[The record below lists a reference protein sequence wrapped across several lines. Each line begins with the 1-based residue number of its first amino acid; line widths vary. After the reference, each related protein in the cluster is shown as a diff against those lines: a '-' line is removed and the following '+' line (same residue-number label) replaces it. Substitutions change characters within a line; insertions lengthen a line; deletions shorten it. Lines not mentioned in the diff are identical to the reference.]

1 MYTLIVER
9 LHVNCRGEIKMGRGL
24 SELQKKIL
32 LLAYPNTD
40 SFFNISHDI
49 LWIHGISNSYVL
61 RKLYRPLY
69 MAHGSRK
76 ENRAAVIVSRSLKRL
91 RARGLLDDSNRLTD
105 KGYEVVVMMRKDES
119 VAKATNIG
127 EVNRV
132 IIG

>member
-1 MYTLIVER
+1 
-9 LHVNCRGEIKMGRGL
+9 
-24 SELQKKIL
+24 
-32 LLAYPNTD
+32 
-40 SFFNISHDI
+40 
-49 LWIHGISNSYVL
+49 
-61 RKLYRPLY
+61 
-69 MAHGSRK
+69 MAHGSCK